1 MKKTTLLTTVIVSAF
16 IVFSVEPSA
25 AAGDKT
31 EHEAKGTITT
41 ALVRYGENFPA
52 VGSTLDAVWLHEMSI
67 DGGNVIRG
75 AGEAHDEVKSGDLAT
90 GLQTRSAR
98 QRDYFPQG
106 SLKEE
111 GTNTIAPQPDGTV
124 SFTSE
129 TKITGGTG
137 KFKGATGT
145 VTFTGTV
152 PSLTTQVAAFSYSG
166 TLSY

>member
-1 MKKTTLLTTVIVSAF
+1 MKKTTLLTTVIVSAL
-16 IVFSVEPSA
+16 IMFSGAPSA
-25 AAGDKT
+25 SAGGKT
-31 EHEAKGTITT
+31 KHEIKGTITT

-52 VGSTLDAVWLHEMSI
+52 VGSTVDAVWLHEMSI
-67 DGGNVIRG
+67 DGGRVIRG
-75 AGEAHDEVKSGDLAT
+75 VGEARDEVKSGDLAT
-90 GLQTRSAR
+90 SLQTRSVR
-98 QRDYFPQG
+98 QQDYFPQG

-111 GTNTIAPQPDGTV
+111 ATNTVTPQPDGTA

-152 PSLTTQVAAFSYSG
+152 PSLTTQVVAFTYSG